1 MGMNLGPDVDDIVR
15 VQFQLYLL
23 QGFLEWVGVFSTIPE
38 VTENIIQR
46 HSGISAVLYRP
57 VDGLP
62 QPTKGSL
69 CQWLFESQAR
79 AKT

>member
-1 MGMNLGPDVDDIVR
+1 MGMDLGSDVDDVVR

-23 QGFLEWVGVFSTIPE
+23 QGFLEWVGDFSTIAE
-38 VTENIIQR
+38 VTENIVQR
-46 HSGISAVLYRP
+46 HGGLSAVLHRP
-57 VDGLP
+57 VDRFP

-69 CQWLFESQAR
+69 CQCLFESQAR